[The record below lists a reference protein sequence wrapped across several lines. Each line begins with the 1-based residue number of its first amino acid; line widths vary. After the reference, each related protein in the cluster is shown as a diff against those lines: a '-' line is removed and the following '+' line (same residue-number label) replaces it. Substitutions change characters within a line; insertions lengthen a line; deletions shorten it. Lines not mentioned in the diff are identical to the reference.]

1 MLRAWDEVR
10 PFAYLLAGLNVSCV
24 SFCSGWVSLL
34 RPELN
39 YVANY
44 LQITGFLH

>member
-10 PFAYLLAGLNVSCV
+10 PFAYLFAGLKASCV
-24 SFCSGWVSLL
+24 SFCSRWVSLL
-34 RPELN
+34 GAELN